1 MTLFQ
6 NAGIALIA
14 AVALAGCAASPRIQD
29 GIVINAPYEAQNR
42 RVHDF
47 NKALDE
53 TKPDVVSVN
62 TYPDSHAYFCRKAF
76 NAGCHVFTE
85 KPLATTVDD
94 A

>member
-1 MTLFQ
+1 M
-6 NAGIALIA
+6 ASRSAACA
-14 AVALAGCAASPRIQD
+14 AVDTWAQRFAGELSVYPKITNFD
-29 GIVINAPYEAQNR
+29 
-42 RVHDF
+42 
-47 NKALDE
+47 KALDE